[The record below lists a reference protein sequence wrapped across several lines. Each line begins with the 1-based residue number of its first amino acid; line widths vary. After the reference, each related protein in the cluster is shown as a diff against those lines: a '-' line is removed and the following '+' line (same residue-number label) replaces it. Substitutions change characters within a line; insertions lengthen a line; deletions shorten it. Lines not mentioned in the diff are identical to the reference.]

1 MSLRRFRNIARI
13 GPVRVGTA
21 YDQRGREK
29 HAAVCIAPRCDFS
42 ADYDTRAAAELAART
57 HRCPVR

>member
-1 MSLRRFRNIARI
+1 MLRRFRNIARI

-21 YDQRGREK
+21 YDLRGREK
-29 HAAVCIAPRCDFS
+29 HTAVYTAPRCDFS
-42 ADYDTRAAAELAART
+42 ADYDTRAAAERAART

>member
-1 MSLRRFRNIARI
+1 RNVARI

-21 YDQRGREK
+21 NDQRGRVK
-29 HAAVCIAPRCDFS
+29 HTAVCAAPRCDFS